1 MKRYE
6 YHRPRSLAEALRL
19 KAADPGACYVAGATD
34 MTVRLRAGDIAPAAL
49 VSLRGV
55 PELRGIDFGDSGRGA
70 RIGAATTVAE
80 IAAHPG
86 LREAYPVLA
95 QAAAVL
101 GSVQIRNAAT
111 VGGNLC
117 NASPCADTAPA
128 LLVLGA
134 RLRLEGPGGHREVSL
149 EDFFRGPGAT
159 CMTKDEVLTHVLLDP
174 PAAGARSAYR
184 KQGRVHM
191 DLAQASL
198 AILVELDGATC
209 RRAMVAAGSVAP
221 VPLRLKPVEALLAG
235 KRLDEGLLQAAGA
248 LASRTIT
255 PITDVR
261 ATAEYRRAIV
271 GVFLRRML
279 AELRDGG
286 ARLRGQAASP
296 ATGPG
301 RSPAATPA
309 RSPA

>member
-19 KAADPGACYVAGATD
+19 KAADPGACYVAGSTD
-34 MTVRLRAGDIAPAAL
+34 VTVRVRAGDLAPTAL
-49 VSLRGV
+49 ISLRGV
-55 PELRGIDFGDSGRGA
+55 PEVRGIDFGTGA
-70 RIGAATTVAE
+70 RIGALTTVAE
-80 IAAHPG
+80 IQAHPG

-95 QAAAVL
+95 QAATVL
-101 GSVQIRNAAT
+101 GSVQIRNVAT

-134 RLRLEGPGGHREVSL
+134 RLRLEGPEGHRELPL
-149 EDFFRGPGAT
+149 EEFFRGPGAT
-159 CMTKDEVLTHVLLDP
+159 CLTRDEVLTHVLLDP

-198 AILVELDGATC
+198 AVLVEMDGSVC
-209 RRAMVAAGSVAP
+209 RRALVAAGSVAP

-235 KRLDEGLLQAAGA
+235 AKLEGAVLAEAAA
-248 LASRTIT
+248 LASRTVT

-261 ATAEYRRAIV
+261 ATADYRRAIV

-279 AELRDGG
+279 EELRDGG
-286 ARLRGQAASP
+286 ARPGSQTSGRTASRAASQ
-296 ATGPG
+296 
-301 RSPAATPA
+301 A

>member
-1 MKRYE
+1 
-6 YHRPRSLAEALRL
+6 
-19 KAADPGACYVAGATD
+19 
-34 MTVRLRAGDIAPAAL
+34 
-49 VSLRGV
+49 
-55 PELRGIDFGDSGRGA
+55 
-70 RIGAATTVAE
+70 
-80 IAAHPG
+80 
-86 LREAYPVLA
+86 VLA
-95 QAAAVL
+95 QAAGVL

-134 RLRLEGPGGHREVSL
+134 RLRLEGPGGHREIPL
-149 EDFFRGPGAT
+149 EEFFRGPGET
-159 CMTKDEVLTHVLLDP
+159 SRTKDEVVTLVLLDP

-198 AILVELDGATC
+198 AVLVELEGVTC

-235 KRLDEGLLQAAGA
+235 VALDEGALEAAGA
-248 LASRTIT
+248 LASRTVA

-279 AELRDGG
+279 ADLRDGG
-286 ARLRGQAASP
+286 ALP
-296 ATGPG
+296 A
-301 RSPAATPA
+301 RTPA
-309 RSPA
+309 RRPA

>member
-6 YHRPRSLAEALRL
+6 YHRPRSLEEALRL
-19 KAADPGACYVAGATD
+19 KGADPGACYVAGATD
-34 MTVRLRAGDIAPAAL
+34 VMVRVRAGDLAPTAL
-49 VSLRGV
+49 ISLRGV
-55 PELRGIDFGDSGRGA
+55 PELRGIDFGDVGRGA
-70 RIGAATTVAE
+70 RLGAATTIGE

-134 RLRLEGPGGHREVSL
+134 RLRLQRPGGHREVPL
-149 EDFFRGPGAT
+149 EEFFRGPGET
-159 CMTKDEVLTHVLLDP
+159 CLARDEVVTQVLLDP

-198 AILVELDGATC
+198 AVLVELDGATC
-209 RRAMVAAGSVAP
+209 RRALLAAGSVAP

-235 KRLDEGLLQAAGA
+235 TRLDEGVLAEAGA
-248 LASRTIT
+248 LAARTVA

-261 ATAEYRRAIV
+261 ATADYRRAIV

-279 AELRDGG
+279 ADLRDGG
-286 ARLRGQAASP
+286 AR
-296 ATGPG
+296 
-301 RSPAATPA
+301 PA
-309 RSPA
+309 RRPA